1 MSTVYSFGRQ
11 QAQHYLYFCGKKL
24 ALALRFA
31 FPALVTKCAKL
42 MGTQWFS
49 YGVCL
54 LAVFSGCSKPERP
67 TATDINTNTA
77 TPAASTTAAGLDA
90 CSLLTSEEIQSVQ
103 GEAVQDFKRSEKPG
117 ETYSVSQC
125 HFALPTFT
133 NSVSLTLMGK
143 GTGPNARDAKQFWSE
158 TFSKEAPLM
167 SGLSKTGTPQ
177 TIPDLGDEAFWVGN
191 EVIGALNV
199 LKGNRYITISVGGG
213 DQAAKL
219 EKSKKLAEFA
229 LKRL

>member
-1 MSTVYSFGRQ
+1 M
-11 QAQHYLYFCGKKL
+11 
-24 ALALRFA
+24 
-31 FPALVTKCAKL
+31 
-42 MGTQWFS
+42 
-49 YGVCL
+49 
-54 LAVFSGCSKPERP
+54 AVFSGCSKPERP

-143 GTGPNARDAKQFWSE
+143 GTGPNTRDAKQFWSE